1 MDRAGEEKNTSERNE
16 SSRAKRESMS
26 TSKKDLKGDFPQLV
40 KNLENMIL
48 TGVFQPRERLIEA
61 NLAKAFKVSRFWI
74 RDALKILK
82 TKGVINVIPYK
93 GAVVSD
99 LDSREIEEIFQV
111 RIVLEKLA
119 TQLATRNIKA
129 SDISALTRMA
139 KRVQESYEQLDFEA
153 MISSNANFHDYIFRL
168 SQNQTLVDMINQ
180 LRARCHIL
188 RHSSWS
194 SEQIVWSIL
203 EEHRLFIT
211 ALEKQDLELL
221 DELAERHICH
231 ARDFYLLQL
240 KTKRAL
246 SAVASE
252 A

>member
-1 MDRAGEEKNTSERNE
+1 M
-16 SSRAKRESMS
+16 AKREGMG

-40 KNLENMIL
+40 KKLENMIL
-48 TGVFQPRERLIEA
+48 TGVFQPRERLTEV
-61 NLAKAFKVSRFWI
+61 NLAEAFNVSRFWI

-82 TKGVINVIPYK
+82 TKGVVNVIPYK

-119 TQLATRNIKA
+119 TRLATQHMKA
-129 SDISALTRMA
+129 SDISVLTRMA

-153 MISSNANFHDYIFRL
+153 MISSNANFHDYIFKL
-168 SQNQTLVDMINQ
+168 SENQTLVQMIDQ

-188 RHSSWS
+188 RHTSWS
-194 SEQIVWSIL
+194 SEQIVRSIL
-203 EEHRLFIT
+203 EEHKSFIT
-211 ALEKQDLELL
+211 ALEIQDLELL

-240 KTKRAL
+240 ETKRAL
-246 SAVASE
+246 TAVASE

>member
-1 MDRAGEEKNTSERNE
+1 MARRPGKG
-16 SSRAKRESMS
+16 

-40 KNLENMIL
+40 KKLENMIL
-48 TGVFQPRERLIEA
+48 TGVFQPRERLTEV
-61 NLAKAFKVSRFWI
+61 NLAEAFNVSRFWI
-74 RDALKILK
+74 RDALKILT
-82 TKGVINVIPYK
+82 TKGVVNVIPYK

-119 TQLATRNIKA
+119 TRLAAQNIKA
-129 SDISALTRMA
+129 SDISVLTRMA

-153 MISSNANFHDYIFRL
+153 MISSNANFHDYIFKL
-168 SQNQTLVDMINQ
+168 SKNKTLVQMINQ

-188 RHSSWS
+188 RHTSWS
-194 SEQIVWSIL
+194 SEQIVRSIL
-203 EEHRLFIT
+203 EEHKSFIT

-240 KTKRAL
+240 KAKRAL
-246 SAVASE
+246 TALASE

>member
-1 MDRAGEEKNTSERNE
+1 MARKEG
-16 SSRAKRESMS
+16 
-26 TSKKDLKGDFPQLV
+26 SKKNLKGDFPQLV
-40 KNLENMIL
+40 KKLENMIL
-48 TGVFQPRERLIEA
+48 TGMFQPRERLTEV
-61 NLAKAFKVSRFWI
+61 NLAETFNVSRFWI
-74 RDALKILK
+74 RDALKILT
-82 TKGVINVIPYK
+82 TKGVVNVIPYK

-119 TQLATRNIKA
+119 TRLAAQNIKA
-129 SDISALTRMA
+129 SDISVLTRMA
-139 KRVQESYEQLDFEA
+139 ERVQESYERLDYEA
-153 MISSNANFHDYIFRL
+153 MISSNANFHDYIFKL
-168 SQNQTLVDMINQ
+168 SENQTLVQMINQ

-188 RHSSWS
+188 RHTSWS
-194 SEQIVWSIL
+194 SEQIVRSIL
-203 EEHRLFIT
+203 EEHKSFIT

-246 SAVASE
+246 TALASE